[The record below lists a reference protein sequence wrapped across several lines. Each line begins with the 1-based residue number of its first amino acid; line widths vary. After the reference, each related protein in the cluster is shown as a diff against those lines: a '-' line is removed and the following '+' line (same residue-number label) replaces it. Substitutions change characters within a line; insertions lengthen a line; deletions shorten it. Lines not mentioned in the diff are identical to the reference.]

1 MVLYIHMYLYNVG
14 KFARWFSTLPNYSWS
29 VWGFVM
35 VLRLPFTCVLWVPTF
50 QTYTST
56 LHCGNDMCTQC
67 MTSLNL
73 IKRAHL
79 YNLCEFEMDQVF
91 REDVRTTRHLFLV
104 IWLEMV

>member
-1 MVLYIHMYLYNVG
+1 MLEN
-14 KFARWFSTLPNYSWS
+14 LPDGFPLCQTILGRFG
-29 VWGFVM
+29 GFVM
-35 VLRLPFTCVLWVPTF
+35 VLRLPFTCILWVPTF